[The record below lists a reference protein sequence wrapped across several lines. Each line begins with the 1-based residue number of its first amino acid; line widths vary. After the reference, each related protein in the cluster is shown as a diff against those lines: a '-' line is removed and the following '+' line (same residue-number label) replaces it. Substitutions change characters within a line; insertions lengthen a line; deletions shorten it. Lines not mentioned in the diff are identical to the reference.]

1 MSAICFLISCILK
14 PCQIEEGTMLEPDTG
29 DDSGGSNLV
38 THTFCTLI
46 LNFLLLVSDTWYPK
60 LKMPVPLEIQGL
72 QAKNDPT

>member
-1 MSAICFLISCILK
+1 
-14 PCQIEEGTMLEPDTG
+14 MLEPDTG

-60 LKMPVPLEIQGL
+60 LKMPVTLLNTFTGL
-72 QAKNDPT
+72 QSEPPPAI